1 MRLIK
6 TDRTK
11 TKTRRKKVQQ
21 TEPKAKMKI
30 RYLSARLE
38 TLNLTMRAGTRLIN
52 DMI

>member
-11 TKTRRKKVQQ
+11 TKMMKKAQQ
-21 TEPKAKMKI
+21 TEPEAKMKI
-30 RYLSARLE
+30 RYLSAGRD